1 MPLCSPCA
9 RIRQTGST
17 APYPPRAPPA
27 KLRPAPPRTAAAQQK
42 GTRYDK
48 TPETGRVAPGR
59 GRNDLQWLCDWLAAL
74 YKTAASGVF
83 GPRQCH
89 RGRLHHPVPALVG
102 AGSGRSSL
110 PVQRAAFSVSGHAA
124 ADRAAVCADSAPAGL
139 AAGGSGAG
147 ASGSSDGKAA
157 AAGTAILTSCAGR
170 TASGRTA
177 AGSACCWRR
186 SCWQF
191 RRAGTCGAAGCI

>member
-139 AAGGSGAG
+139 AAGGV
-147 ASGSSDGKAA
+147 
-157 AAGTAILTSCAGR
+157 
-170 TASGRTA
+170 
-177 AGSACCWRR
+177 AGSPLV
-186 SCWQF
+186 
-191 RRAGTCGAAGCI
+191 CGRVLVPAQELPAVPTAKPPLRVQRF